1 MFRFAPA
8 LLVCLLACTSNTRA
22 DDAYPSL
29 DQRLG
34 RTITVVEKNQPTEK
48 AVITQVWRLDDGTPC
63 MQAVTQTSKTTMTL
77 VENTSAK
84 NAVDR
89 IKIHRWVNG
98 VRPVGCPLPPATQA
112 PAATLK
118 QTQYEAPK
126 APDAAKPVATTPTAN
141 DKVATIE
148 GGLMPV
154 LPKKEEVIVAPPAV
168 ISQPAPTVIKTLP
181 SSVDVPVTR
190 SIPSSVDVPVTRSLP
205 SSVDVPVTRTLP
217 SSVTAP
223 PLPPVTPP
231 AKVVVAPQSSV
242 PAPIKTVPVTTTVQ
256 PPAAAQPATPAATV
270 VVKPELVGGC
280 EVVTVTENGVCRK
293 YKVLG
298 TSRDKHGVMTQ
309 RCQALDNNEIVTLN
323 CDGCSSCAQAAA
335 PCKPACAP
343 AAVACAPVACT
354 PAVKCEPAKVA
365 CTPAP
370 VNCAPAKVACAPVCE
385 PAKAAC
391 APTVCKTECKPCETA
406 KPCVTAAPCTTAAAP
421 CNSCVTGAKP
431 CNACDSKKDCN
442 ACASTKA
449 CDSCKPHCSLDR
461 KCNTCGGVAGSCDAC
476 RGKGNCNDCGLF
488 CERRSLSDLSC
499 KRHCD
504 DFGSISVPVPG
515 VRLNACNGMPGGPPP
530 QPLVPAFCTMNSS
543 SVRCYM
549 NAPQIVPYI
558 CMNQPFTSTMN
569 AQISAGIYEQNGANG
584 EAVANTL
591 HLINVLAQSKEW
603 ENRQWAAQ
611 RLTQATLPTVRPYV
625 EDALVAAAQTDRA
638 PMVKVAAIRTL
649 TELKSVRQDVLA
661 LLTNAAVDEDPRI
674 KEAAKDAINSINKA
688 YGVQQAGYNK

>member
-1 MFRFAPA
+1 MSRFAPA
-8 LLVCLLACTSNTRA
+8 MLVCLLACTSNTRA
-22 DDAYPSL
+22 DDAFPSL

-34 RTITVVEKNQPTEK
+34 RSITVVEKNQPTEK
-48 AVITQVWRLDDGTPC
+48 AVITQVWRLEDGTPC
-63 MQAVTQTSKTTMTL
+63 MQAVGQTTKIQMTL
-77 VENTSAK
+77 VENVNAK
-84 NAVDR
+84 TAVER

-98 VRPVGCPLPPATQA
+98 VRPVSCPLPPATQP

-126 APDAAKPVATTPTAN
+126 APSAKTVVTTTTAAG
-141 DKVATIE
+141 DKVASTD

-154 LPKKEEVIVAPPAV
+154 LPKKEEVIVTPPAV
-168 ISQPAPTVIKTLP
+168 ISQPAPVVTRTLP
-181 SSVDVPVTR
+181 SSVDVPVKRT
-190 SIPSSVDVPVTRSLP
+190 LP
-205 SSVDVPVTRTLP
+205 SSVDVPVARTLP
-217 SSVTAP
+217 SSVTVA

-231 AKVVVAPQSSV
+231 AKVVVAAPVSV
-242 PAPIKTVPVTTTVQ
+242 PAQIKTVPTTTTVQ
-256 PPAAAQPATPAATV
+256 PPAAAQPAAPAPAATV
-270 VVKPELVGGC
+270 VAKPELVGGC
-280 EVVTVTENGVCRK
+280 DVITVTENGVARK

-309 RCQALDNNEIVTLN
+309 RVQSLDNNEIVTLN
-323 CDGCSSCAQAAA
+323 CDTCNTCAQAAA
-335 PCKPACAP
+335 PCKPAATVACAP
-343 AAVACAPVACT
+343 APVACT
-354 PAVKCEPAKVA
+354 PAPVKCEPVKVA
-365 CTPAP
+365 CPPAS
-370 VNCAPAKVACAPVCE
+370 VKCEPAKVACAPVCE
-385 PAKAAC
+385 PSKPAC

-406 KPCVTAAPCTTAAAP
+406 KPCVTAAPC
-421 CNSCVTGAKP
+421 NSCVTGAKP
-431 CNACDSKKDCN
+431 CDTAKACNGCDT
-442 ACASTKA
+442 AKA
-449 CDSCKPHCSLDR
+449 CDNCKPHCCLDR
-461 KCNTCGGVAGSCDAC
+461 KCGSGRNVPGGCGNG
-476 RGKGNCNDCGLF
+476 DCGLF
-488 CERRSLSDLSC
+488 CERRSLADASC

-515 VRLNACNGMPGGPPP
+515 VRLNACNGLPGGPPP

-549 NAPQIVPYI
+549 NAPQIVPYM
-558 CMNQPFTSTMN
+558 CMNQPFGSTMN

-611 RLTQATLPTVRPYV
+611 RLQQATLPTVRPYV
-625 EDALVAAAQTDRA
+625 EDALVAAAQGDRA

-674 KEAAKDAINSINKA
+674 KEAAKDAITTINKA
-688 YGVQQAGYNK
+688 FSVQQAGYNK

>member
-8 LLVCLLACTSNTRA
+8 LLVCLLACTSITRA
-22 DDAYPSL
+22 DDPYPSL

-48 AVITQVWRLDDGTPC
+48 AVITQVWRLEDGTPC

-77 VENTSAK
+77 VENVNAK
-84 NAVDR
+84 TAVDR
-89 IKIHRWVNG
+89 IKVHRWVNG
-98 VRPVGCPLPPATQA
+98 VRPVGCPLPPATQSSSE
-112 PAATLK
+112 TVK

-126 APDAAKPVATTPTAN
+126 APVTKTVVTTTTSS
-141 DKVATIE
+141 DKVVSTD

-168 ISQPAPTVIKTLP
+168 ISQPAPVVTRTLP
-181 SSVDVPVTR
+181 STVDVPVTR
-190 SIPSSVDVPVTRSLP
+190 TLP

-217 SSVTAP
+217 SSVTVA

-231 AKVVVAPQSSV
+231 AKIAVSPQVSV
-242 PAPIKTVPVTTTVQ
+242 PAEIKSVPTSTTVQ
-256 PPAAAQPATPAATV
+256 PPAAAQPATPAPAAKTV
-270 VVKPELVGGC
+270 TKPELVGGC
-280 EVVTVTENGVCRK
+280 DVITVTENGVARK

-309 RCQALDNNEIVTLN
+309 RVQALDNNEIVTLN
-323 CDGCSSCAQAAA
+323 CDACNSCASAA
-335 PCKPACAP
+335 PAKVACAP
-343 AAVACAPVACT
+343 APVACAPA
-354 PAVKCEPAKVA
+354 PVKCEPAKVA
-365 CTPAP
+365 CAPAP
-370 VNCAPAKVACAPVCE
+370 VKCEPAKVACAPVCE
-385 PAKAAC
+385 PAKPAC

-406 KPCVTAAPCTTAAAP
+406 KPC
-421 CNSCVTGAKP
+421 NSCVTGAKP
-431 CNACDSKKDCN
+431 CSDC
-442 ACASTKA
+442 ATSKA
-449 CDSCKPHCSLDR
+449 CDSCKPHCCLDR
-461 KCNTCGGVAGSCDAC
+461 KCSACGGVAGSCDAC

-488 CERRSLSDLSC
+488 CQRQSLFDKSC
-499 KRHCD
+499 KHGD
-504 DFGSISVPVPG
+504 NLGTISVPVPG
-515 VRLNACNGMPGGPPP
+515 VRLNACNGLPGGPPP

-558 CMNQPFTSTMN
+558 CLNPPFSSTMN

-603 ENRQWAAQ
+603 ENRQWAAE
-611 RLTQATLPTVRPYV
+611 RLQQATLPTVRPYV
-625 EDALVAAAQTDRA
+625 EDALVAAARGDRA

-649 TELKSVRQDVLA
+649 TELKSTRQDVLA

-688 YGVQQAGYNK
+688 FSVQQAGYNK

>member
-48 AVITQVWRLDDGTPC
+48 AVITQVWRLEDGTPC

-77 VENTSAK
+77 VENVNAK
-84 NAVDR
+84 TAVDR

-112 PAATLK
+112 PAAVLK

-126 APDAAKPVATTPTAN
+126 APAAAVNQVVTTPTAG
-141 DKVATIE
+141 DKVASTD
-148 GGLMPV
+148 GGLLPV
-154 LPKKEEVIVAPPAV
+154 LPKKEETIVTPPAV
-168 ISQPAPTVIKTLP
+168 ISQPAPSVIKTLP
-181 SSVDVPVTR
+181 SSVDVPVKRT
-190 SIPSSVDVPVTRSLP
+190 IPSSVDVPVTRSLP
-205 SSVDVPVTRTLP
+205 SINTVPVTPTVP
-217 SSVTAP
+217 SSVTVA

-231 AKVVVAPQSSV
+231 AKVVVAPPVSV
-242 PAPIKTVPVTTTVQ
+242 PAQIKTVPTTTTVQ
-256 PPAAAQPATPAATV
+256 PPATAQPATPAPAATV
-270 VVKPELVGGC
+270 VAKPELVGGC

-323 CDGCSSCAQAAA
+323 CDGCNSCAPAAA

-343 AAVACAPVACT
+343 APVACT
-354 PAVKCEPAKVA
+354 PAPVKCEPVKVA

-370 VNCAPAKVACAPVCE
+370 VVCAPAKVACAPVCE
-385 PAKAAC
+385 PVKAAC
-391 APTVCKTECKPCETA
+391 APTVCKTECKPCD
-406 KPCVTAAPCTTAAAP
+406 KPCVTAAPCATAAP

-431 CNACDSKKDCN
+431 CNTCDS
-442 ACASTKA
+442 AKA
-449 CDSCKPHCSLDR
+449 CNTCDTGKACNNCKPHCCLDR
-461 KCNTCGGVAGSCDAC
+461 KCGSCGNVPGGCDAC
-476 RGKGNCNDCGLF
+476 RGKGGCGNGDCGLF
-488 CERRSLSDLSC
+488 CERRSLADASC
-499 KRHCD
+499 KHHCD
-504 DFGSISVPVPG
+504 NYGSISVPAPG
-515 VRLNACNGMPGGPPP
+515 VRLNACNGLPGGPPP

-558 CMNQPFTSTMN
+558 CMNQPFTASMN

-611 RLTQATLPTVRPYV
+611 RLQQATLPTVRPYV
-625 EDALVAAAQTDRA
+625 EDALVAAAQGDRA

-649 TELKSVRQDVLA
+649 TELKSTRQDVLA

-674 KEAAKDAINSINKA
+674 KEAAKDAIASINKA